1 MEKNDLLFDVSE
13 VINPYQLILRVK
25 TYDSD
30 SLKVLS
36 VSDINEKQLRE
47 ELTTDH
53 VSYLLAE
60 PSRREELCKY
70 IVQNIHYDELKR
82 SVYFLKTTI

>member
-1 MEKNDLLFDVSE
+1 MFDVSE
-13 VINPYQLILRVK
+13 VINPYQVILRVK

-36 VSDINEKQLRE
+36 VSDINEKQLKE
-47 ELTTDH
+47 ELSTDH

-70 IVQNIHYDELKR
+70 IVQNIHYDEYR
-82 SVYFLKTTI
+82 RRVYFLKSTIQP